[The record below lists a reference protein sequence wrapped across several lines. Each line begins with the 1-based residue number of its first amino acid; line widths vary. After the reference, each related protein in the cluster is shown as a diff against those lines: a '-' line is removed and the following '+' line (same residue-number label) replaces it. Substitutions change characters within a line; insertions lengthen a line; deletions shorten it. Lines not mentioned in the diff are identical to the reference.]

1 MRKSLLLLPGVVG
14 LSLLGA
20 CGKKDSGSSST
31 NAPATN
37 ASGNPLTAPVD
48 YLGAAAGAKK
58 SSERTLNTLGLNQA
72 IQAFYTHEG
81 RYPKSLNELAGSEY
95 LPNLPQPPSGTK
107 YDYNPS
113 TGQVKVVPR

>member
-1 MRKSLLLLPGVVG
+1 MSRSLLLLSWAVG
-14 LSLLGA
+14 LCFLGA
-20 CGKKDSGSSST
+20 CTKKDGGSSST

-37 ASGNPLTAPVD
+37 TSGNPITAPVD
-48 YLGAAAGAKK
+48 YLGAAAAAKK

-72 IQAFYTHEG
+72 IQTFYTHEG

-95 LPNLPQPPSGTK
+95 MRSLPQPPAGMK

-113 TGQVKVVPR
+113 TGQVKVVPQ